1 MFSAISSSTTIAIT
15 PVAPVTPVSPVS
27 APAPAAPVA
36 APSSSAGDAALG
48 GGFGGGETTQFTPS
62 GANPGDPNAAAA
74 ALAATT
80 AGKAGTAKAAI
91 ARIPV
96 TLDAQLMQIENKLAD
111 CVNCPSAKTLAGQSQ
126 IDALSSQIRQIRQ
139 RMLGGNADAAYSVV
153 PPPIGL
159 NLDTCV

>member
-15 PVAPVTPVSPVS
+15 PVSAVSAAAPVPVVS
-27 APAPAAPVA
+27 VA
-36 APSSSAGDAALG
+36 APSWTSTGGDTAASS
-48 GGFGGGETTQFTPS
+48 GFGAGQATQFTPS
-62 GANPGDPNAAAA
+62 GANPGGANTAA
-74 ALAATT
+74 AATT
-80 AGKAGTAKAAI
+80 AAKPGARQAAV
-91 ARIPV
+91 ARVPV

-139 RMLGGNADAAYSVV
+139 RMLGGDADAAYSVV

-159 NLDTCV
+159 NVDTCV

>member
-15 PVAPVTPVSPVS
+15 PVAPVSPVS

-48 GGFGGGETTQFTPS
+48 GGFGGGQTTQFTPS
-62 GANPGDPNAAAA
+62 GASPHDPNTAAAA
-74 ALAATT
+74 AAASASTT

-126 IDALSSQIRQIRQ
+126 IDALSSQVRQIRQ
-139 RMLGGNADAAYSVV
+139 RMLGGDADAAYGVV